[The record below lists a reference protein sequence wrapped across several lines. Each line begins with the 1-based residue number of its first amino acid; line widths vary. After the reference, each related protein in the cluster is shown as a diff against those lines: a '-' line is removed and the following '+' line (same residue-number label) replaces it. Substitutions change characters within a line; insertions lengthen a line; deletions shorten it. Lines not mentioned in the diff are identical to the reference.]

1 MAIDKLDI
9 EAATNYAVAFI
20 SDLPRQW
27 VDMEVHTKKR
37 FQKLILPKGISYDK
51 KLGFGTAHLG
61 LIYEINYQF
70 DGNKSSLVDLG
81 YQFWNQFAR
90 ECDYLV
96 HIMREHKADNAAT
109 G

>member
-1 MAIDKLDI
+1 LAIDKLDI

-70 DGNKSSLVDLG
+70 DGNKSSLVDPCLR
-81 YQFWNQFAR
+81 YSNTS
-90 ECDYLV
+90 LS
-96 HIMREHKADNAAT
+96 
-109 G
+109 